1 VDGSRGEQR
10 NRTQQSC
17 DRVGL
22 FKELDR
28 QNCGQ
33 AAKDIE
39 VIPFDDISYRRS
51 DNHAAE
57 IALDLNCHVRLL
69 FFQGIASN
77 FSALFSRCTVHARR
91 LQARIAS
98 ASATPDPRGT

>member
-1 VDGSRGEQR
+1 VNSAIVLSK
-10 NRTQQSC
+10 SC

-39 VIPFDDISYRRS
+39 VIPFDDVSHRRS

-57 IALDLNCHVRLL
+57 IALDLNCHVRLPL
-69 FFQGIASN
+69 FQGIASN
-77 FSALFSRCTVHARR
+77 FSALYFFAVHGSCPTFIGANCECVRN
-91 LQARIAS
+91 A
-98 ASATPDPRGT
+98 